1 MGGGRRA
8 ARRTRRPM
16 TAGFTLAFRN
26 GQITPE
32 PGVAPAAVARRVQ
45 FSVMDSPISLH
56 LDGLTDVGSRRLNN
70 EDAWWAGRLGGTHL
84 FMEPGPEPLHLTA
97 DGAPVLLL
105 VSDGVGGANAGE
117 VASQMAVN
125 LISDE
130 LRRVSGAL
138 RDPIA
143 VRESIAAAL
152 RLANAGIAG
161 KATEPGFGG
170 MGATLSLLCFVGG
183 GAACW
188 GQVGDSRIYLC
199 RQGHLRQIS
208 RDHSLVGRMRQEGEI
223 TEAEARLHPLRNQID
238 QSLGDPTNTFQP
250 DVGLEPVQPG
260 DVWLVCSDGLSDGLW
275 DHEIEQILAAVD
287 RPAEVRPAVRRLV
300 DGANHGSGR
309 DNITVV
315 VALVAGPASAK
326 VAPAASRPPA

>member
-1 MGGGRRA
+1 
-8 ARRTRRPM
+8 
-16 TAGFTLAFRN
+16 
-26 GQITPE
+26 
-32 PGVAPAAVARRVQ
+32 
-45 FSVMDSPISLH
+45 MDSPNSLH
-56 LDGLTDVGSRRLNN
+56 LDGLTDIGNRRLNN
-70 EDAWWAGRLGGTHL
+70 EDAWWAGRLGGTHF
-84 FMEPGPEPLHLTA
+84 FMAPGGAPLHLT
-97 DGAPVLLL
+97 GGHAPVLLL

-130 LRRVSGAL
+130 LRRASGAL
-138 RDPIA
+138 QDPPG
-143 VRESIAAAL
+143 VCRSIDAAL
-152 RLANAGIAG
+152 RTANDAIAA

-199 RQGHLRQIS
+199 RAGRLRQIS
-208 RDHSLVGRMRQEGEI
+208 RDHSLVGRMRQQGEI

-250 DVGLEPVQPG
+250 DVGVEEVQPG

-275 DHEIEQILAAVD
+275 DREIEQILAAVD
-287 RPAEVRPAVRRLV
+287 EPAEVRPAVRRLV
-300 DGANHGSGR
+300 AGANDASGR
-309 DNITVV
+309 DNITAVI
-315 VALVAGPASAK
+315 ALVAGPATTRA
-326 VAPAASRPPA
+326 APASGPRRV